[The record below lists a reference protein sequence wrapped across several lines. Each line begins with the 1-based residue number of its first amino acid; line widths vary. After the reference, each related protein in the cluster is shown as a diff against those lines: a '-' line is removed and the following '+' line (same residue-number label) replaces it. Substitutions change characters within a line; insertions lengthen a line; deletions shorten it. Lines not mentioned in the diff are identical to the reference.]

1 MQAQK
6 AEGTKDLIGR
16 DMRAWQR
23 MQKNRPGNV
32 RAVRFRRH

>member
-1 MQAQK
+1 MRAQK

-23 MQKNRPGNV
+23 MQRVAAEVFEPFG
-32 RAVRFRRH
+32 F